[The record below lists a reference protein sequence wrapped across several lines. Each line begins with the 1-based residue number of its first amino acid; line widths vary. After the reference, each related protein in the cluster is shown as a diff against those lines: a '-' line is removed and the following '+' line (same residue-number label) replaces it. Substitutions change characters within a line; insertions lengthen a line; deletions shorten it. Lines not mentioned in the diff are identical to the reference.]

1 MYFIYYIQSVSRKL
15 RLIKLELI
23 IKIVKKIIIFLFIIP
38 LLALANEQNDM
49 DSILILINEK
59 PFIALEK
66 IKKRLRSFPG
76 EPRLLFYKGVTEAKL
91 NQIDNAINTY
101 NDLINKHPNLPEPYN
116 NLAVIYA
123 ERQELDL
130 AKEILEKAIKTNSSY
145 SVAHVNLGDIYTQMA
160 SNAYNMAFEIDKD
173 NKIAKNKLQLITEL
187 FNYKPNTNEKSIAI
201 EELGKKNIVIKARS
215 KSGDKKKIIKTIKS
229 WKTAWEEKDLD
240 LYFNSYSENF
250 KYPNQMSQDE
260 WESYRRDR
268 IINKKDISI
277 SISNI
282 KLKFK
287 KDIIQAVFYQDY
299 RSTGY
304 QQKSK
309 KTLFFE
315 FQSNDWKIIEE
326 FSG

>member
-1 MYFIYYIQSVSRKL
+1 MEFIR
-15 RLIKLELI
+15 
-23 IKIVKKIIIFLFIIP
+23 IVLKNIIIFLLVFP
-38 LLALANEQNDM
+38 LIVLADNQDNM
-49 DSILILINEK
+49 KSILTLINEK

-66 IKKRLRSFPG
+66 IKKGLRSSPD

-91 NQIDNAINTY
+91 NLIDDAINTY
-101 NDLINKHPNLPEPYN
+101 NDLINRHPNLPEPYN

-160 SNAYNMAFEIDKD
+160 TNAYNMAFEIDKD
-173 NKIAKNKLQLITEL
+173 NKIAKNKLKLITEL
-187 FNYKPNTNEKSIAI
+187 FNYKPNIKEKSIVI
-201 EELGKKNIVIKARS
+201 EELDKKSIVIKARS
-215 KSGDKKKIIKTIKS
+215 KLDDKKNIIKSIES
-229 WKTAWEEKDLD
+229 WKTAWEEKNLD

-250 KYPNQMSQDE
+250 KYPNQMNQDQ

-268 IINKKDISI
+268 IINKKNISI

-282 KLKFK
+282 KLKFE
-287 KDIIQAVFYQDY
+287 KDIIHAVFYQDY
-299 RSTGY
+299 KSTGY